1 MNYDNQSSI
10 QRKSDI
16 VCDAF
21 KESIFLLTWPVDPIM
36 QHGGASFFF
45 FFFFLLYIFFSQL
58 NQWFFFCIFITTLGY
73 LKPIQYVFFSSI
85 WFCCWSWLF
94 SKICFGMK
102 IHPNLAI
109 KRWGGRKE
117 YQLPASEML
126 CNFGC
131 HALDF
136 AADEFTCGDVLD
148 LLLLISCF
156 PWTT

>member
-1 MNYDNQSSI
+1 MCCL
-10 QRKSDI
+10 QRKHFYIDMTSWSNNATWGSCLFFFFSIHI
-16 VCDAF
+16 VF
-21 KESIFLLTWPVDPIM
+21 TIEPMIFLLLFYYNF
-36 QHGGASFFF
+36 G
-45 FFFFLLYIFFSQL
+45 YL
-58 NQWFFFCIFITTLGY
+58 NQSNMGFY
-73 LKPIQYVFFSSI
+73 LLFGF
-85 WFCCWSWLF
+85 CWSWLF

-148 LLLLISCF
+148 LLLLLSCF

>member
-1 MNYDNQSSI
+1 MCCL
-10 QRKSDI
+10 QRKHFYIDMTSWSNN
-16 VCDAF
+16 ATWG
-21 KESIFLLTWPVDPIM
+21 SFL
-36 QHGGASFFF
+36 
-45 FFFFLLYIFFSQL
+45 FFFFLYILFSQL
-58 NQWFFFCIFITTLGY
+58 NQWFFFCFFITTLGY
-73 LKPIQYVFFSSI
+73 LNQSNMCFFLL
-85 WFCCWSWLF
+85 FGFCWSWHF

-148 LLLLISCF
+148 LLLLLSCF